1 MISLFIS
8 QVKFTVRNMTYR
20 RELGDFHSRH
30 FDEMKRMFERE
41 LFAVL
46 RANASFV
53 MGVKLMRFENM
64 TGFVEANFI
73 VITNETARFRNNTM
87 FDLRNAIANGTFMS
101 LVVDQ
106 QYPVHVQCKCAFVII
121 YVNLVLF
128 STPSKLVFRFG
139 VCRYLS

>member
-1 MISLFIS
+1 MFFIFVL
-8 QVKFTVRNMTYR
+8 QVKFTLRNMTYR
-20 RELGDFHSRH
+20 RELRDFHSRH

-41 LFAVL
+41 LFSVL

-53 MGVKLMRFENM
+53 MGVKLIRFENM

-101 LVVDQ
+101 LVVDR
-106 QYPVHVQCKCAFVII
+106 QYPVHVQCKF
-121 YVNLVLF
+121 
-128 STPSKLVFRFG
+128 
-139 VCRYLS
+139 